1 MRKALYILGI
11 LNDGDVQWL
20 IEIGEKRRLT
30 TDEILIREG
39 RTAEGL
45 FILLSGTLA
54 VTSLFGKE
62 ITRLERGEMVGEMS
76 FIEARPPSV
85 AVKALN
91 SAQVLMIP
99 RYHLQKRLEQNEGFA
114 ARFYRAIALFLSERL
129 RGTTASL
136 GYGDTRAVDNP
147 PPDPDELDDN
157 VLDGLYL
164 AGTRFEMIL
173 NKLLESK

>member
-11 LNDGDVQWL
+11 LSDADVQWL
-20 IEIGEKRRLT
+20 LETGEKRHLAAH
-30 TDEILIREG
+30 DMLIHHG

-54 VTSLFGKE
+54 VTSPAGKE

-85 AVKALN
+85 AVRAIN
-91 SAQVLMIP
+91 AAQVLMIP

-129 RGTTASL
+129 RSTTARL

-157 VLDGLYL
+157 ALDGLYL

-173 NKLLESK
+173 NKLVEGN

>member
-11 LNDGDVQWL
+11 LNDSDVQWL
-20 IEIGEKRRLT
+20 IEIGEKRQLAAN
-30 TDEILIREG
+30 DVLIREG
-39 RTAEGL
+39 RTPEGL

-54 VTSLFGKE
+54 VVSLFGKE
-62 ITRLERGEMVGEMS
+62 ITYLERGEMVGEMS

-85 AVKALN
+85 AVKAT
-91 SAQVLMIP
+91 STAQVLMIP
-99 RYHLQKRLEQNEGFA
+99 RYRLQKRLEQNEGFA

-136 GYGDTRAVDNP
+136 GYGDTRDADNRL
-147 PPDPDELDDN
+147 PDPDELDDN

-173 NKLLESK
+173 KQLAEGN

>member
-11 LNDGDVQWL
+11 LSDSDVQWL
-20 IEIGEKRRLT
+20 LEVGEKRQLAPN
-30 TDEILIREG
+30 DILIREG

-45 FILLSGTLA
+45 FILLSGTLS
-54 VTSLFGKE
+54 VVSLFGKE
-62 ITRLERGEMVGEMS
+62 ITHLERGEMVGEMS

-85 AVKALN
+85 AVKTVTA
-91 SAQVLMIP
+91 AQVLMIP
-99 RYHLQKRLEQNEGFA
+99 RYRLQKRLEQNEGFA

-136 GYGDTRAVDNP
+136 GYGDTRATDNP
-147 PPDPDELDDN
+147 SPDPDELDDN

-173 NKLLESK
+173 NRLQEGK